1 MATQANQ
8 LREFMRQHN
17 QRSGRVLA
25 VTSGKGGVGKTNT
38 SVNLAIALAQR
49 GARVAVLDADLGLA
63 NVEVLL
69 GLNSLYNLQHV
80 VTGEKRMLDI
90 LVTGPGGIQVV
101 PGSSGIARFAD
112 LGPTARQNVLAG
124 LEELQQSCDFIIIDT
139 MAGIGQ
145 NVVGFAA
152 AADEVLLV
160 TTPEPSSI
168 VDAYAMIKTIFIQ
181 RPDAVFRLIIN
192 QALNEQQG
200 KAVAQKIMH
209 VAQQF
214 LGHSL
219 SYLGYVPRDPHVQ
232 QAVMQSHPFVM
243 RFTSAPATKCI
254 HDIAARLHAQQVDT
268 GGNRPGFF
276 RRIAE
281 NLGLAPVAAMP
292 VISVRCWYCR

>member
-1 MATQANQ
+1 MAIQANH
-8 LREFMRQHN
+8 LREFVKQN

-38 SVNLAIALAQR
+38 SINLAIALAQR
-49 GARVAVLDADLGLA
+49 GARVTVLDADLGLA

-80 VTGEKRMLDI
+80 VTGEKKMLEI

-112 LGPTARQNVLAG
+112 LGPNARQNVLSG
-124 LEELQQSCDFIIIDT
+124 LDELQQFSDFIIVDT

-145 NVVGFAA
+145 NAVAFAA

-168 VDAYAMIKTIFIQ
+168 VDAYAMIKTIFQQ
-181 RPDAVFRLIIN
+181 RDDSVFRLIIN

-200 KAVAQKIMH
+200 KAVAHKIAH

-214 LGHSL
+214 LGRSL
-219 SYLGYVPRDPHVQ
+219 AYAGYVPRDPHVQ
-232 QAVMQSHPFVM
+232 QAVMQSQPFTL
-243 RFTSAPATKCI
+243 RYPGAPATKCVQE
-254 HDIAARLHAQQVDT
+254 IAARLLQQRPQTDAA
-268 GGNRPGFF
+268 RPGFF

-281 NLGLAPVAAMP
+281 NLGLASNA
-292 VISVRCWYCR
+292 

>member
-1 MATQANQ
+1 MAIQANH
-8 LREFMRQHN
+8 LRDFVKQN
-17 QRSGRVLA
+17 QRGGRVLA

-38 SVNLAIALAQR
+38 SINLAIALAQR
-49 GARVAVLDADLGLA
+49 GARVTVLDADLGLA

-80 VTGEKRMLDI
+80 VTGEKKMLEI

-112 LGPTARQNVLAG
+112 LGPNARQNVLNG
-124 LEELQQSCDFIIIDT
+124 LDDLQQFSDFIIVDT

-145 NVVGFAA
+145 NAVAFAA

-168 VDAYAMIKTIFIQ
+168 VDAYAMIKTIFQQ
-181 RPDAVFRLIIN
+181 RDDSVFRLIIN

-200 KAVAQKIMH
+200 RAVAHKITH

-214 LGHSL
+214 LGRSL
-219 SYLGYVPRDPHVQ
+219 AYAGHVPRDPHVQ
-232 QAVMQSHPFVM
+232 QAVMQSQPFIL
-243 RFTSAPATKCI
+243 RFPGAPATKCVQE
-254 HDIAARLHAQQVDT
+254 IAARLLQQRPQTDVT
-268 GGNRPGFF
+268 RPGFF

-281 NLGLAPVAAMP
+281 NLGLASNA
-292 VISVRCWYCR
+292 